1 MEAFFTFALDPLS
14 MLKTIGLLFIFSNSV
29 LIGCVHPRMSRSDF
43 IIHYLKKMGLVWK
56 NLPDVAPALGF
67 DLVEFQSRGSMMSTL
82 AEPQVMTPQ

>member
-1 MEAFFTFALDPLS
+1 
-14 MLKTIGLLFIFSNSV
+14 LFDLTLQFDGS
-29 LIGCVHPRMSRSDF
+29 
-43 IIHYLKKMGLVWK
+43 MGLVWK